1 MKIRNKLLI
10 GFTALMAILIVL
22 TFVSYERLHNSN
34 QQLDQMY
41 QERYLKVRYST
52 GIRGEVNEVAKV
64 LANLLL
70 NPSNSVSTAN
80 NQLGG
85 MVEDAERFLA
95 QVRERAG
102 SASEHQ
108 LVDRVEEA
116 WNAFEKYA
124 ERQINLLSQGRVEE
138 ANQYRNTTG
147 LQVQQE
153 AMDSM
158 NALSRY
164 QDQEIDTQITQA
176 NEQYTRAVQITSGI
190 TIAGLLLALGV
201 ILWVLPSITKG
212 LNTVNMMIASLGK
225 GHYRTVRRIRV
236 KSSDEIGQ
244 VAEVLK
250 AVSGD
255 LEEKLEVEKAYLQA
269 QKDLNWTNSNIARVP
284 ELLRGIGSIRQI
296 SQMFISEFAPV
307 LGAQAGA
314 VYLIDEEKHPDEIRR
329 YGVYALEETSE
340 AGKKAYRIGEGLIGQ
355 VALDERPIQLEEAP
369 GDYVRITSATGHSQ
383 ATSIMIHPIVFE
395 DELIGVVEL
404 ASFNGFSDL
413 QKNLFTQLVSNL
425 GVILNNVRRRLRVEE
440 LLRESQA
447 LTEELQVQSEEL
459 QTQQEELRRSNENLE
474 EQAAA
479 LKRSEE
485 LLQRQQ
491 EELEHFN
498 TELIAKTRALE
509 EQVREVEEKND
520 EIEQTK
526 VQLEQQA
533 MQLSMTSK
541 YKSEFLANMSHELR
555 TPLNSLLI
563 LSQLL
568 SENKDGNLTE
578 KQREYAH
585 TIYMSGADLLKM
597 IDEIL
602 DLSKVDA
609 GKMDIN
615 YETVHMEDLAL
626 FTKQNFGPV
635 ASKKELGLNVEFDA
649 NLPDWIYTDGH
660 RVKQILRNLLSNAF
674 KFTNRGQVS
683 LIAKKLKAG
692 EIPEYLNANQDYVSF
707 TVQDTGIGI
716 APDKTDLIFE
726 AFQQVDGTTSRK
738 YGGTGLGLSISRELA
753 RLLGGAIKVESA
765 EGVGS
770 AFTLYLPDNNAES
783 IDHRALAEAAP
794 SAESAL
800 QEAGESETRLFEHR
814 TSVMNNV
821 DNRLMG
827 TQGSPVISRNVPHPP
842 AEAAIDDDQ
851 QHITAGD
858 KVLLIIEDD
867 VKFAHILMDM
877 ARGRGFKAIV
887 ALQGDKGLEMARHYL
902 PDAII
907 LDIQLPIMDGWSI
920 LGELKSNS
928 ATRHIPVHV
937 ISVIDDVKQG
947 LMMGA
952 IAYLRKPS
960 SKEALDK
967 AFSHIESYTE
977 QQLKRLLIVEDDEVQ
992 RKSIIELIGHDDVAI
1007 TAVSTGQDALNEL
1020 HGQRY
1025 DCMVLDLMLTDMT
1038 GFELLD
1044 RIRDDEGL
1052 NDLPIIIYTGK
1063 DLDTKEE
1070 TRLRKYAESIIIK
1083 DVKSPERLL
1092 DETTLFLHR
1101 VEANLPEDKR
1111 KILQKLHNKE
1121 TLFEGKKILLVDD
1134 DIRNVFALSSVLE
1147 GYRMEVIFAENGREA
1162 LDILEAN
1169 PDIDLVLMDM
1179 MMPEMDG
1186 YEAMTRIRQMP
1197 RFEKLPIIAL
1207 TAKAMKDDRGK
1218 CIEAGASDYV
1228 KKPIQTDQL
1237 LSLMR
1242 VWLYS

>member
-10 GFTALMAILIVL
+10 GFTALMAIMIAL
-22 TFVSYERLHNSN
+22 TFVSYERLNSSN
-34 QQLDQMY
+34 KQIDQMY
-41 QERYLKVRYST
+41 QERYLKVRFTSAA
-52 GIRGEVNEVAKV
+52 RGEVNDIAKV

-70 NPSNSVSTAN
+70 NPSNSVSATEAD
-80 NQLGG
+80 LKEMKDRG
-85 MVEDAERFLA
+85 VRYLE
-95 QVRERAG
+95 QVRDRADT
-102 SASEHQ
+102 ASEHQ
-108 LVDRVEEA
+108 LVDRVNNA
-116 WNAFEKYA
+116 WDAYTNYA
-124 ERQINLLSQGRVEE
+124 TRITSLMSQKRVED
-138 ANQYRNTTG
+138 ANNYRNSTG
-147 LQVQQE
+147 LAVQKE
-153 AMDSM
+153 TVDSL

-164 QDQEIDTQITQA
+164 QDQEIDAEIKDA
-176 NEQYTRAVQITSGI
+176 NAAYTRAVQITISI
-190 TIAGLLLALGV
+190 MVAGLLLALGI
-201 ILWVLPSITKG
+201 ILWVLPSITRG
-212 LNTVNMMIASLGK
+212 LNIVSMMITSFGK
-225 GHYRTVRRIRV
+225 GRYRTIRRIQI
-236 KSSDEIGQ
+236 KSTDEIGQ
-244 VAEVLK
+244 IATVFKEV
-250 AVSGD
+250 SND
-255 LEEKLEVEKAYLQA
+255 LEEKLEIEKAYVQA
-269 QKDLNWTNSNIARVP
+269 QQDQNWMSSNIARVP

-296 SQMFISEFAPV
+296 SQMFISEFTPV
-307 LGAQAGA
+307 LGAQLGV
-314 VYLIDEEKHPDEIRR
+314 VYLIDEEKHPDELRR
-329 YGVYALEETSE
+329 YGSYAFEENGE
-340 AGKKAYRIGEGLIGQ
+340 LGKEVYRIGEGMIGQ
-355 VALDERPIQLEEAP
+355 AALDMSPIVLDHTPDE
-369 GDYVRITSATGHSQ
+369 YVSIGSASGS
-383 ATSIMIHPIVFE
+383 ARAAGIMIYPVVFE

-404 ASFNGFSDL
+404 ASFEGFNEMHK
-413 QKNLFTQLVSNL
+413 QLFGQLIMNL

-474 EQAAA
+474 EQTDA

-520 EIEQTK
+520 EIEKTK
-526 VQLEQQA
+526 TQLEQQA

-568 SENKDGNLTE
+568 SENKDGNLSS
-578 KQREYAH
+578 KQQEYAQ

-615 YETVHMEDLAL
+615 YETVRLDELTG
-626 FTKQNFGPV
+626 FVTQNFGPM
-635 ASKKELGLNVEFDA
+635 ANKKELDLNIDFDSS
-649 NLPDWIYTDGH
+649 LPEWIYTDSH

-674 KFTNRGQVS
+674 KFTNRGSVS
-683 LIAKKLKAG
+683 LIAKRMK
-692 EIPEYLNANQDYVSF
+692 PEELPGYLNTNQQYLGFSIK
-707 TVQDTGIGI
+707 DTGIGI
-716 APDKTDLIFE
+716 PSDKTDLIFE

-753 RLLGGAIKVESA
+753 RLLGGAIQVKSS

-770 AFTLYLPDNNAES
+770 TFTLFLPDNHEEAEWAEEKAT
-783 IDHRALAEAAP
+783 REAAVSSEQQQTLVSDIQP
-794 SAESAL
+794 VRIPQQSILASEPEESRMAELSPARSAEL
-800 QEAGESETRLFEHR
+800 
-814 TSVMNNV
+814 
-821 DNRLMG
+821 
-827 TQGSPVISRNVPHPP
+827 SRI
-842 AEAAIDDDQ
+842 EDDANT
-851 QHITAGD
+851 IVEGD
-858 KVLLIIEDD
+858 KTLLIIEDD

-877 ARGRGFKAIV
+877 ARGRGFKALV
-887 ALQGDKGLEMARHYL
+887 ALQGDTGLEMAREYL

-907 LDIQLPIMDGWSI
+907 LDIQLPVMDGWTI

-928 ATRHIPVHV
+928 VTRHIPVHV
-937 ISVIDDVKQG
+937 ISVVDDMKQG

-952 IAYLRKPS
+952 IAYLKKPS
-960 SKEALDK
+960 SKDSLDK
-967 AFSHIESYTE
+967 AFSHIQSYTE
-977 QQLKRLLIVEDDEVQ
+977 NQLKRLLIVEDDEIQ
-992 RKSIIELIGHDDVAI
+992 RKAIIELIGHDDVAI
-1007 TAVSTGQDALNEL
+1007 TAVSTGQEALNEL
-1020 HGQRY
+1020 HSQRY

-1044 RIRDDEGL
+1044 QIRDDEYL

-1063 DLDTKEE
+1063 ELDSKEE
-1070 TRLRKYAESIIIK
+1070 MKLRKYAESIIIK

-1111 KILQKLHNKE
+1111 RILQKLHNKE

-1147 GYRMEVIFAENGREA
+1147 GYRMDVTFAENGREA
-1162 LDILEAN
+1162 LEALEKN
-1169 PDIDLVLMDM
+1169 PEFDLVLMDM

-1186 YEAMTRIRQMP
+1186 YEAMTRIRQNP
-1197 RFEKLPIIAL
+1197 KFDKLPIIAL
-1207 TAKAMKDDRGK
+1207 TAKAMKEDRGK

>member
-10 GFTALMAILIVL
+10 GFTALMAIMIVL
-22 TFVSYERLHNSN
+22 TFVSYERLNSSN
-34 QQLDQMY
+34 KQLDQMY
-41 QERYLKVRYST
+41 QERYLKVRYTSAA
-52 GIRGEVNEVAKV
+52 RGEVNDIAKV

-70 NPSNSVSTAN
+70 NPNNSISAADSDLKAM
-80 NQLGG
+80 QEKGKGYL
-85 MVEDAERFLA
+85 EE
-95 QVRERAG
+95 VRDRAD
-102 SASEHQ
+102 SAPEHQ
-108 LVDRVEEA
+108 LVDRVNTAWEA
-116 WNAFEKYA
+116 YNAYA
-124 ERQINLLSQGRVEE
+124 ARQVSLMSQNRVED
-138 ANQYRNTTG
+138 ANNYRNSTG
-147 LQVQQE
+147 LAVQKE
-153 AMDSM
+153 AVDSL
-158 NALSRY
+158 NALSRF
-164 QDQEIDTQITQA
+164 QDQEIDTEIKDA
-176 NEQYTRAVQITSGI
+176 NAAYMRAVQITVAI
-190 TIAGLLLALGV
+190 MIAGLLLALGV
-201 ILWVLPSITKG
+201 IMWVLPSITRG
-212 LNTVNMMIASLGK
+212 LNTVSMMITSFGK
-225 GHYRTVRRIRV
+225 GRYRTIRRIQV
-236 KSSDEIGQ
+236 KSTDEIGQ
-244 VAEVLK
+244 IASVFK
-250 AVSGD
+250 DVSND

-269 QKDLNWTNSNIARVP
+269 QQDQNWMSSNIARVP

-296 SQMFISEFAPV
+296 SQMFISEFTPV
-307 LGAQAGA
+307 LGAQLGV
-314 VYLIDEEKHPDEIRR
+314 VYLIDEEKHPDELRR
-329 YGVYALEETSE
+329 YGAYAFEENKDV
-340 AGKKAYRIGEGLIGQ
+340 GKEVYRIGEGLIGQ
-355 VALDERPIQLEEAP
+355 AALDMAPIILDKTPE
-369 GDYVRITSATGHSQ
+369 DYVDIGSATGSSR
-383 ATSIMIHPIVFE
+383 ASGVMIYPVVFE

-404 ASFNGFSDL
+404 ASFEGFT
-413 QKNLFTQLVSNL
+413 NLHTQLFSQLIMNL

-474 EQAAA
+474 EQTGA

-520 EIEQTK
+520 EIEKTK
-526 VQLEQQA
+526 TQLEQQA

-568 SENKDGNLTE
+568 SENKDGNLSV
-578 KQREYAH
+578 KQQEYAQ

-615 YETVHMEDLAL
+615 YETMRMEELTS
-626 FTKQNFGPV
+626 FVQQNFGPM
-635 ASKKELGLNVEFDA
+635 ANKKELSLNIEFDN
-649 NLPDWIYTDGH
+649 NLPEWVYTDSH

-674 KFTNRGQVS
+674 KFTNRGSVS
-683 LIAKKLKAG
+683 LIGRKMKKEDLPG
-692 EIPEYLNANQDYVSF
+692 YLNTNQEYVGF
-707 TVQDTGIGI
+707 TVKDTGIGI
-716 APDKTDLIFE
+716 PSDKTDLIFE

-753 RLLGGAIKVESA
+753 RLLGGAIQVESS

-770 AFTLYLPDNNAES
+770 SFTLFLPDNHEEEVQVDDAAREAAASSEIDKSGRDSRTMRSGRQTVLTPDPES
-783 IDHRALAEAAP
+783 ISIMELPP
-794 SAESAL
+794 S
-800 QEAGESETRLFEHR
+800 
-814 TSVMNNV
+814 
-821 DNRLMG
+821 D
-827 TQGSPVISRNVPHPP
+827 SPVPVLL
-842 AEAAIDDDQ
+842 EDDQ
-851 QHITAGD
+851 ENLLEGD
-858 KVLLIIEDD
+858 KILLIIEDD
-867 VKFAHILMDM
+867 VNFAHILMDM

-887 ALQGDKGLEMARHYL
+887 ALQGDKGLEMARQYL

-907 LDIQLPIMDGWSI
+907 LDIQLPVMDGWTI
-920 LGELKSNS
+920 LGELKSSS

-937 ISVIDDVKQG
+937 ISVIDDMKQG

-952 IAYLRKPS
+952 IAYLKKPS
-960 SKEALDK
+960 SKDSLDK

-977 QQLKRLLIVEDDEVQ
+977 NQLKRLLIVEDDEIQ
-992 RKSIIELIGHDDVAI
+992 RKAIIELIGHDDVAI
-1007 TAVSTGQDALNEL
+1007 TAVSTGSEALNEL
-1020 HGQRY
+1020 HSQRY

-1044 RIRDDEGL
+1044 QIRDDQYL

-1063 DLDTKEE
+1063 ELDSKEE
-1070 TRLRKYAESIIIK
+1070 MKLRKYAESIIIK

-1111 KILQKLHNKE
+1111 RILQKLHNKE

-1147 GYRMEVIFAENGREA
+1147 GYRMDVTFAENGREA
-1162 LDILEAN
+1162 LEILDKN
-1169 PDIDLVLMDM
+1169 PEIDLVLMDM

-1186 YEAMTRIRQMP
+1186 YEAMTRIRQIP
-1197 RFEKLPIIAL
+1197 KFEKLPIIAL
-1207 TAKAMKDDRGK
+1207 TAKAMKEDRGK

>member
-10 GFTALMAILIVL
+10 GFTALMAIMIVL
-22 TFVSYERLHNSN
+22 TFVSYERLNSSN
-34 QQLDQMY
+34 QQVDQMY
-41 QERYLKVRYST
+41 QERYLKVRYTSS
-52 GIRGEVNEVAKV
+52 IRGEVNDIAKV

-70 NPSNSVSTAN
+70 NPNNSISAADGE
-80 NQLGG
+80 LKE
-85 MVEDAERFLA
+85 MEERGERSLKE
-95 QVRERAG
+95 VRERAD
-102 SASEHQ
+102 SAGEHQ
-108 LVDRVEEA
+108 LVDRVDTA
-116 WNAFEKYA
+116 WKAYGSYA
-124 ERQINLLSQGRVEE
+124 SKQLSFMSQGRVDE
-138 ANQYRNTTG
+138 ANNYRNSTG
-147 LQVQQE
+147 LAVQKE
-153 AMDSM
+153 AVDSL
-158 NALSRY
+158 NALSRF
-164 QDQEIDTQITQA
+164 QDQEIDAEIKNA
-176 NEQYTRAVQITSGI
+176 NTAYTRAVQITVGI
-190 TIAGLLLALGV
+190 MIAGLLLALGV
-201 ILWVLPSITKG
+201 IMWVLPSITRG
-212 LNTVNMMIASLGK
+212 LNTVSMMITSFGK
-225 GHYRTVRRIRV
+225 GRYRTIRRIQI
-236 KSSDEIGQ
+236 KSTDEIGQ
-244 VAEVLK
+244 IANVFK
-250 AVSGD
+250 DVSND

-269 QKDLNWTNSNIARVP
+269 QQDQNWMSSNIARVP

-296 SQMFISEFAPV
+296 SQMFISEFTPV
-307 LGAQAGA
+307 LGAQLGV
-314 VYLIDEEKHPDEIRR
+314 VYLIDEEKHPDELRR
-329 YGVYALEETSE
+329 YGAYAFEENEDVGKEVYH
-340 AGKKAYRIGEGLIGQ
+340 IGEGLIGQ
-355 VALDERPIQLEEAP
+355 AALDMTPIILDKTP
-369 GDYVRITSATGHSQ
+369 DDYVNIGSATGSSR
-383 ATSIMIHPIVFE
+383 ASGVMIYPVVFE

-404 ASFNGFSDL
+404 ASFEGFT
-413 QKNLFTQLVSNL
+413 NLHTQLFSQLIMNL

-474 EQAAA
+474 EQTEA

-520 EIEQTK
+520 EIEKTK
-526 VQLEQQA
+526 TQLEQQA

-568 SENKDGNLTE
+568 SENKDGNLSG
-578 KQREYAH
+578 KQQEYAQ

-615 YETVHMEDLAL
+615 YETVRMEELTS
-626 FTKQNFGPV
+626 FVQQNFGPI
-635 ASKKELGLNVEFDA
+635 ANKKELKLNIEFDS
-649 NLPDWIYTDGH
+649 NLPEWVYTDSH

-674 KFTNRGQVS
+674 KFTNRGSVS
-683 LIAKKLKAG
+683 LIGRKMKAEELPG
-692 EIPEYLNANQDYVSF
+692 YLNTNQEYVGF
-707 TVQDTGIGI
+707 TVKDTGIGI
-716 APDKTDLIFE
+716 PSDKTDLIFE

-753 RLLGGAIKVESA
+753 RLLGGAIQVESS

-770 AFTLYLPDNNAES
+770 SFTLYLPDNHEEVVQQ
-783 IDHRALAEAAP
+783 DEAA
-794 SAESAL
+794 
-800 QEAGESETRLFEHR
+800 R
-814 TSVMNNV
+814 
-821 DNRLMG
+821 
-827 TQGSPVISRNVPHPP
+827 
-842 AEAAIDDDQ
+842 EAAASTESQYSARDTQTMRSGRQTILTPDPETVSFMKLPQPDSSVPSQLEDDQ
-851 QHITAGD
+851 ENLSEGD
-858 KVLLIIEDD
+858 KILLIIEDD
-867 VKFAHILMDM
+867 VNFAHILMDM

-887 ALQGDKGLEMARHYL
+887 ALQGDKGLEMARQYL

-907 LDIQLPIMDGWSI
+907 LDIQLPVMDGWTI
-920 LGELKSNS
+920 LGELKSSS

-937 ISVIDDVKQG
+937 ISVIDDMKQG

-952 IAYLRKPS
+952 IAYLKKPS
-960 SKEALDK
+960 SKDSLDK

-977 QQLKRLLIVEDDEVQ
+977 NQLKRLLIVEDDEIQ
-992 RKSIIELIGHDDVAI
+992 RKAIIELIGHDDVVI
-1007 TAVSTGQDALNEL
+1007 TAVSTGSEALNEL
-1020 HGQRY
+1020 HSQRY

-1044 RIRDDEGL
+1044 QIRDDQYL

-1063 DLDTKEE
+1063 ELDSKEE
-1070 TRLRKYAESIIIK
+1070 MKLRKYAESIIIK

-1111 KILQKLHNKE
+1111 RILQKLHNKE

-1147 GYRMEVIFAENGREA
+1147 GYRMDVTFAENGREA
-1162 LDILEAN
+1162 LEILDKN
-1169 PDIDLVLMDM
+1169 PEIDLVLMDM

-1197 RFEKLPIIAL
+1197 KFEKLPIIAL

>member
-10 GFTALMAILIVL
+10 GFTALMAIMIAL
-22 TFVSYERLHNSN
+22 TFVSYERLNSSN
-34 QQLDQMY
+34 KQIDQMY
-41 QERYLKVRYST
+41 QERYLKVRFTSAA
-52 GIRGEVNEVAKV
+52 RGEVNDIAKV

-70 NPSNSVSTAN
+70 NPSNSVNATEAD
-80 NQLGG
+80 LKKMKDRG
-85 MVEDAERFLA
+85 VRYLE
-95 QVRERAG
+95 QVRDRADT
-102 SASEHQ
+102 ASEHQ
-108 LVDRVEEA
+108 LVDRVNNA
-116 WNAFEKYA
+116 WDAYTNYA
-124 ERQINLLSQGRVEE
+124 TRITSLMSQKRVED
-138 ANQYRNTTG
+138 ANSYRNSTG
-147 LQVQQE
+147 LAVQKE
-153 AMDSM
+153 TVDSL

-164 QDQEIDTQITQA
+164 QDQEIDAEIKDA
-176 NEQYTRAVQITSGI
+176 NAAYTRAVQITISI
-190 TIAGLLLALGV
+190 MVAGLLLALGV
-201 ILWVLPSITKG
+201 ILWVLPSITRG
-212 LNTVNMMIASLGK
+212 LNTVSMMITSFGK
-225 GHYRTVRRIRV
+225 GRYRTIRRIQI
-236 KSSDEIGQ
+236 KSTDEIGQ
-244 VAEVLK
+244 IANVFKEV
-250 AVSGD
+250 SND
-255 LEEKLEVEKAYLQA
+255 LEEKLEIEKAYVQA
-269 QKDLNWTNSNIARVP
+269 QQDQNWMSSNIARVP

-296 SQMFISEFAPV
+296 SQMFISEFTPV
-307 LGAQAGA
+307 LGAQLGV
-314 VYLIDEEKHPDEIRR
+314 VYLIDEEKHPDELRR
-329 YGVYALEETSE
+329 YGSYAFEENGE
-340 AGKKAYRIGEGLIGQ
+340 LGKEVYRIGEGMIGQ
-355 VALDERPIQLEEAP
+355 AALDMSPIVLDHTPDE
-369 GDYVRITSATGHSQ
+369 YVSIGSASGS
-383 ATSIMIHPIVFE
+383 ARAAGIMIYPVVFE

-404 ASFNGFSDL
+404 ASFEGFNEMHK
-413 QKNLFTQLVSNL
+413 QLFGQLIMNL

-474 EQAAA
+474 EQTDA

-520 EIEQTK
+520 EIEKTK
-526 VQLEQQA
+526 TQLEQQA

-568 SENKDGNLTE
+568 SENKDGNLSS
-578 KQREYAH
+578 KQQEYAQ

-615 YETVHMEDLAL
+615 YETVRLDELTG
-626 FTKQNFGPV
+626 FVTQNFGPM
-635 ASKKELGLNVEFDA
+635 ANKKELDLNIDFDSS
-649 NLPDWIYTDGH
+649 LPEWIYTDSH

-674 KFTNRGQVS
+674 KFTNRGSVS
-683 LIAKKLKAG
+683 LIAKRMK
-692 EIPEYLNANQDYVSF
+692 PEELPGYLNTNQQYLGFSIK
-707 TVQDTGIGI
+707 DTGIGI
-716 APDKTDLIFE
+716 PSDKTDLIFE

-753 RLLGGAIKVESA
+753 RLLGGAIQVKSS

-770 AFTLYLPDNNAES
+770 TFTLFLPDNHEEAEWAEEKAT
-783 IDHRALAEAAP
+783 REAAVSSEQQQTLVP
-794 SAESAL
+794 DIQPVRIPQQSILASEPEESLMAELSPARSAEL
-800 QEAGESETRLFEHR
+800 
-814 TSVMNNV
+814 
-821 DNRLMG
+821 
-827 TQGSPVISRNVPHPP
+827 SRI
-842 AEAAIDDDQ
+842 EDDTNT
-851 QHITAGD
+851 IVEGD
-858 KVLLIIEDD
+858 KTLLIIEDD

-877 ARGRGFKAIV
+877 ARGRGFKALV
-887 ALQGDKGLEMARHYL
+887 ALQGDTGLEMAREYL

-907 LDIQLPIMDGWSI
+907 LDIQLPVMDGWTI

-928 ATRHIPVHV
+928 VTRHIPVHV
-937 ISVIDDVKQG
+937 ISVVDDMKQG

-952 IAYLRKPS
+952 IAYLKKPS
-960 SKEALDK
+960 SKDSLDK
-967 AFSHIESYTE
+967 AFSHIQSYTE
-977 QQLKRLLIVEDDEVQ
+977 NQLKRLLIVEDDEIQ
-992 RKSIIELIGHDDVAI
+992 RKAIIELIGHDDVAI
-1007 TAVSTGQDALNEL
+1007 TAVSTGQEALNEL
-1020 HGQRY
+1020 HSQRY

-1044 RIRDDEGL
+1044 QIRDDEYL

-1063 DLDTKEE
+1063 ELDSKEE
-1070 TRLRKYAESIIIK
+1070 MKLRKYAESIIIK

-1111 KILQKLHNKE
+1111 RILQKLHNKE

-1147 GYRMEVIFAENGREA
+1147 GYRMDVTFAENGREA
-1162 LDILEAN
+1162 LEALEKN
-1169 PDIDLVLMDM
+1169 PEFDLVLMDM

-1186 YEAMTRIRQMP
+1186 YEAMTRIRQNP
-1197 RFEKLPIIAL
+1197 KFDKLPIIAL
-1207 TAKAMKDDRGK
+1207 TAKAMKEDRGK

>member
-10 GFTALMAILIVL
+10 GFTALMVIMIAL
-22 TFVSYERLHNSN
+22 TFVSYERLNSSN
-34 QQLDQMY
+34 KQIDQMY
-41 QERYLKVRYST
+41 QERYLKVRFTSAA
-52 GIRGEVNEVAKV
+52 RGEVNDIAKV

-70 NPSNSVSTAN
+70 NPNNSVKA
-80 NQLGG
+80 
-85 MVEDAERFLA
+85 AETDLKEMKERGAGYLK
-95 QVRERAG
+95 QVRDRADT
-102 SASEHQ
+102 ATEHQ
-108 LVDRVEEA
+108 LVDQVNNAWDAYTNYASRVTSLMSQNRVED
-116 WNAFEKYA
+116 
-124 ERQINLLSQGRVEE
+124 
-138 ANQYRNTTG
+138 ANNYRNSTG
-147 LQVQQE
+147 LAVQKG
-153 AMDSM
+153 AVDTL

-164 QDQEIDTQITQA
+164 QDQEIDAEIKDA
-176 NEQYTRAVQITSGI
+176 NAAYTRAVQITVSI
-190 TIAGLLLALGV
+190 MVAGLLLALGV
-201 ILWVLPSITKG
+201 ILWVLPSITRG
-212 LNTVNMMIASLGK
+212 LNTVSMMITSFGK
-225 GHYRTVRRIRV
+225 GRYKTIRRIQI
-236 KSSDEIGQ
+236 KSTDEIGQ
-244 VAEVLK
+244 IATVFK
-250 AVSGD
+250 DVSND
-255 LEEKLEVEKAYLQA
+255 LEEKLEIEKAYVQA
-269 QKDLNWTNSNIARVP
+269 QQDQNWMSSNIARVP

-296 SQMFISEFAPV
+296 SQMFISEFTPV
-307 LGAQAGA
+307 LGAQLGV
-314 VYLIDEEKHPDEIRR
+314 VYLIDEEKHPDELRR
-329 YGVYALEETSE
+329 YGSYAFEENGE
-340 AGKKAYRIGEGLIGQ
+340 LGKEVYRIGEGLIGQ
-355 VALDERPIQLEEAP
+355 AALDMTPIVLDHTPDQYVSIGSASGSAP
-369 GDYVRITSATGHSQ
+369 AAG
-383 ATSIMIHPIVFE
+383 IMIYPVVFE

-404 ASFNGFSDL
+404 ASFEGFGEMHK
-413 QKNLFTQLVSNL
+413 QLFGQLIMNL

-474 EQAAA
+474 EQTDA

-520 EIEQTK
+520 EIEKTK
-526 VQLEQQA
+526 TQLEQQA

-568 SENKDGNLTE
+568 SENKDGNLSS
-578 KQREYAH
+578 KQQEYAQ

-615 YETVHMEDLAL
+615 YETVRLDELTH
-626 FTKQNFGPV
+626 FVTQNFGPM
-635 ASKKELGLNVEFDA
+635 ANKKELDLNIDFDSS
-649 NLPDWIYTDGH
+649 LPEWIYTDSH

-674 KFTNRGQVS
+674 KFTNRGSVN
-683 LIAKKLKAG
+683 LIARRMKPEELPG
-692 EIPEYLNANQDYVSF
+692 YLNTNQEYLGFSIK
-707 TVQDTGIGI
+707 DTGIGI
-716 APDKTDLIFE
+716 PSDKTDLIFE

-753 RLLGGAIKVESA
+753 RLLGGAIQVESS

-770 AFTLYLPDNNAES
+770 TFTLFLPDNHEEAEM
-783 IDHRALAEAAP
+783 AEEEAA
-794 SAESAL
+794 
-800 QEAGESETRLFEHR
+800 R
-814 TSVMNNV
+814 
-821 DNRLMG
+821 
-827 TQGSPVISRNVPHPP
+827 
-842 AEAAIDDDQ
+842 EAAVSSEQQQEQLSDSGSVRGSQQSILAPDPERSRAADLSSARSTEVTRIEDDL
-851 QHITAGD
+851 HNIVEGD
-858 KVLLIIEDD
+858 KTLLIIEDD

-877 ARGRGFKAIV
+877 ARGRGFKALV
-887 ALQGDKGLEMARHYL
+887 ATQGDTGLQMAREYL
-902 PDAII
+902 PDAVI
-907 LDIQLPIMDGWSI
+907 LDIQLPVMDGWTI
-920 LGELKSNS
+920 LGELKSS
-928 ATRHIPVHV
+928 SVTRHIPVHV
-937 ISVIDDVKQG
+937 ISVVDDMKQG

-952 IAYLRKPS
+952 IAYLKKPS
-960 SKEALDK
+960 SKDSLDK

-977 QQLKRLLIVEDDEVQ
+977 NQLKRLLIVEDDEIQ
-992 RKSIIELIGHDDVAI
+992 RKAIIELIGHDDVAI
-1007 TAVSTGQDALNEL
+1007 TAVSTGQEALNEL
-1020 HGQRY
+1020 HSQRY

-1044 RIRDDEGL
+1044 QIRDDEYL

-1063 DLDTKEE
+1063 ELDSKEE
-1070 TRLRKYAESIIIK
+1070 MKLRKYAESIIIK

-1111 KILQKLHNKE
+1111 RILQKLHNKE

-1147 GYRMEVIFAENGREA
+1147 GYRMDVTFAENGREA
-1162 LDILEAN
+1162 LETLENN
-1169 PDIDLVLMDM
+1169 PDFDLVLMDM

-1186 YEAMTRIRQMP
+1186 YEAMTRIRQNP
-1197 RFEKLPIIAL
+1197 KFEKLPIIAL
-1207 TAKAMKDDRGK
+1207 TAKAMKEDRGK